1 MPHRTL
7 APLALLGLA
16 ACGRPLLSAEVVVE
30 RFCFTQSAC
39 SGATSCLPP
48 IPLGGTGGSVL
59 AGTVSV
65 PLKQN
70 LPPLLRD
77 RGDVVVRLLDARVT
91 PTAGTT
97 DLGGIQ
103 TLDLRVL
110 PPAGPAVPVAHY
122 ARQPGVTPGVTPV
135 PAIDLAGQGVDVTG
149 YLQSGNLQMQVAIT
163 ADGPPPGVPWSA
175 DLQVCFYGKTVVS
188 YL

>member
-16 ACGRPLLSAEVVVE
+16 ACGPLLSAEVVVD
-30 RFCFTQSAC
+30 RFCFTQHAC
-39 SGATSCLPP
+39 APGTTCLLP
-48 IPLGGTGGSVL
+48 IPPGGAALTVDVL
-59 AGTVSV
+59 V
-65 PLKQN
+65 PLSQN

-77 RGDVVVRLLDARVT
+77 EGSDVVVRLLDARVT
-91 PTAGTT
+91 PTAGTI

-110 PPAGPAVPVAHY
+110 PPTGPAVPVAHY
-122 ARQPGVTPGVTPV
+122 SRQPGVTPGVTPV
-135 PAIDLAGQGVDVTG
+135 PAIDLAGQSVDVIG
-149 YLQSGNLQMQVAIT
+149 YLQSGSLQMQVAIT
-163 ADGPPPGVPWSA
+163 ADGPPPDAPWNA

>member
-16 ACGRPLLSAEVVVE
+16 ACGPLLSAEVVVD
-30 RFCFTQSAC
+30 RFCFTQRAC
-39 SGATSCLPP
+39 SAGTTCLPP
-48 IPLGGTGGSVL
+48 IPPGGTAGSPLTLV
-59 AGTVSV
+59 VPV
-65 PLKQN
+65 PLSQN

-77 RGDVVVRLLDARVT
+77 EGSDVVVRLLDARVT
-91 PTAGTT
+91 PTVGTT

-122 ARQPGVTPGVTPV
+122 SRQPGVTPGVTPV
-135 PAIDLAGQGVDVTG
+135 PAIDLAGQGVDVIG
-149 YLQSGNLQMQVAIT
+149 YLQSGSLQMQVAIT
-163 ADGPPPGVPWSA
+163 ADGPPPGAPWNA

>member
-7 APLALLGLA
+7 APLALLGMA
-16 ACGRPLLSAEVVVE
+16 ACGPLLSAEVVVD
-30 RFCFTQSAC
+30 RFCFTQHAC
-39 SGATSCLPP
+39 SAVTTCLPP
-48 IPLGGTGGSVL
+48 IPPGGT
-59 AGTVSV
+59 AGFPLTFVVPV
-65 PLKQN
+65 PLSQN

-77 RGDVVVRLLDARVT
+77 KGSDVVVRLLDARVT
-91 PTAGTT
+91 PTAGAT

-122 ARQPGVTPGVTPV
+122 SRPVGATSV
-135 PAIDLAGQGVDVTG
+135 PAIDPAGQGVDVIG
-149 YLQSGNLQMQVAIT
+149 YLQSGSLQMQVAIT
-163 ADGPPPGVPWSA
+163 ADGPPPDAPWNA